1 MRTTEMRESASTIRT
16 QAGRRARSFRAPS
29 VRALVPDVRALKI
42 LGVLLAVIVAALALA
57 ILLGGP
63 RQLPPMASID
73 SPFRHV
79 DFSRLP
85 PRSRFT
91 ARDGRALA
99 YRAYPASGS
108 VRRGSVVLV
117 HGSAAQSQSLHP
129 LAMRLAE
136 AGFDSY
142 ALDVRGHGES
152 GTRGRIAYVGQL
164 EDDLE
169 DLVAAV
175 GPAHPR
181 LLLGFSSGGGFALRF
196 AGSDRQRLFEGYVL
210 LSPFLHQEA
219 ATYRPDAGGWVSVG
233 VPRIAA
239 LTILDRIGIRWFAD
253 LPVAAYA
260 IDARSRD
267 ILTPSY
273 SFALAANFRP
283 HQDWRG
289 DVRRTSQPMI
299 VLVGADDE
307 VFRPDRFAEA
317 FEKAGRAVP
326 VTTVPGVGHVG
337 LTLEPAGMA
346 AIVNAVQRLTEG
358 LH

>member
-1 MRTTEMRESASTIRT
+1 M
-16 QAGRRARSFRAPS
+16 
-29 VRALVPDVRALKI
+29 RALKI
-42 LGVLLAVIVAALALA
+42 LGVFLAVIVVAPALA

-63 RQLPPMASID
+63 RQLAPMASIE
-73 SPFRHV
+73 SPFRRV

-85 PRSRFT
+85 PSSQFA
-91 ARDGRALA
+91 ARDGHALA
-99 YRAYPASGS
+99 YRAYPAAGP

-129 LAMRLAE
+129 LAMGLAE
-136 AGFDSY
+136 AGFDVY
-142 ALDVRGHGES
+142 ALDVRGHGKS
-152 GTRGRIAYVGQL
+152 GTRGRIAYVGEL

-181 LLLGFSSGGGFALRF
+181 VLLGFSSGGGFALRF

-210 LSPFLHQEA
+210 LSPFLHQKA
-219 ATYRPDAGGWVSVG
+219 ATYRPDAGGWASVG

-239 LTILDRIGIRWFAD
+239 LTILNRLGIRWFAD
-253 LPVAAYA
+253 LPVVAFA
-260 IDARSRD
+260 IDARDRD

-283 HQDWRG
+283 HEDWRG
-289 DVRRTSQPMI
+289 DVRRASQPMG

-307 VFRPDRFAEA
+307 VFRPERFAEA
-317 FEKAGRAVP
+317 FEEAGRAVP
-326 VTTVPGVGHVG
+326 VTTVPGVGHIG
-337 LTLEPAGMA
+337 LTLEPSGIA
-346 AIVNAVQRLTEG
+346 AVVNAVRRLAEG